1 MNKRKGFILYI
12 IVAAIIGLAIL
23 AFALSTFKS
32 GAVVQLARNIDQNRL
47 IQVAKSAN
55 AEVLAILRTQANN
68 SQSQNIFKAFRSIF
82 PNPSGNS
89 SALYQ
94 TIPLLNN
101 YIPDKTKEIA
111 DKSGYKIVI
120 ESRASLTN
128 FQKSIYQS
136 TSAYNAYVDIYSK
149 AYREGAPENSIE
161 VHERH
166 DVRLVDLRHNLDKY
180 ALFVKDYTPDLNN
193 SQRRVIIQGIE
204 PTDGRITRVY
214 LGSEI
219 YPQTAEGP
227 DKDWN
232 KNILWFDLYFN
243 EINKMPGFKSIFKN
257 QQLTSFPDNSA
268 AKFLF
273 YANKVKF
280 TELKMPKN
288 LFYHVTAVKK
298 VYEDFVNDAANG
310 CAKNTKLPHKVGA
323 ALKSKC
329 QAAMPNSNN
338 NSAAYRI
345 CDDYVRNFKR
355 GVYDGKEVDDYSAC
369 ATFNTILETC
379 MNKWEYHYGYLDANG
394 VWEVDQNEFPN
405 MAKPQSWVTALTYKG
420 LVDKNDDN
428 DKMGPYV
435 YWYYKGQ
442 NGVSYNLER
451 YRVGKMFRLYGEN
464 NTTPVLVEGPVKL
477 RFFKIG
483 YFNDFEENLVF
494 YTQPH
499 KIHPEPV
506 PILFRRPDSGDTFQN
521 TKVSKNF
528 SSSDFF
534 TDNMLMSQAIDIPIN
549 ALLLNDS
556 GTGPDYIDGNGKK
569 KPLTK
574 KEVFS
579 NEFVYPVQK
588 SNGDKKTEGKFFG
601 RRVDFDNSSYN
612 YPSPKEFLED
622 RIREING
629 RKTLC
634 VDGIMYIE
642 KGDMDLTD
650 INYFYGKGLIYLATG
665 NVTFGNFNRLRDIS
679 EGDTVRFYLRQGDFI
694 LGSGNSDITIE
705 ASLAAL
711 FSKVGDSDPRNQGSL
726 VLNGKR
732 NVHIIGNLIVDYFY
746 TQDPSGRGLAKGG
759 TILIEH
765 DPLIIEPNLRTSN
778 GKEFDP
784 FHVSIGKVKTLF
796 AVKSG
801 EINN

>member
-1 MNKRKGFILYI
+1 MNKRNGFILYI
-12 IVAAIIGLAIL
+12 IVAAIMGLAIL
-23 AFALSTFKS
+23 AFALTTFKS

-47 IQVAKSAN
+47 IQIAKSAN
-55 AEVLAILRTQANN
+55 TEVLAILRTQANN
-68 SQSQNIFKAFRSIF
+68 SKSQNIFKAFRSIF
-82 PNPSGNS
+82 PNQNGS
-89 SALYQ
+89 SSSLYQ
-94 TIPLLNN
+94 TIPLLSN
-101 YIPDKTKEIA
+101 YVPEETKEIA
-111 DKSGYKIVI
+111 DKSGYKIII

-128 FQKSIYQS
+128 YQKSVYQS
-136 TSAYNAYVDIYSK
+136 TSAYNAYIDIYSK
-149 AYREGAPENSIE
+149 TYREGSPENGIE

-180 ALFVKDYTPDLNN
+180 ALFVKDYTPDMNN

-214 LGSEI
+214 LGSEL
-219 YPQTAEGP
+219 YPQNTEGV

-232 KNILWFDLYFN
+232 KNILWFDLYFD
-243 EINKMPGFKSIFKN
+243 EINNMPGFKSIFKYQN
-257 QQLTSFPDNSA
+257 LKSFPGNPST
-268 AKFLF
+268 KFLF
-273 YANKVKF
+273 YTNIVKF
-280 TELKMPKN
+280 SELKLPKN

-310 CAKNTKLPHKVGA
+310 CAKNPNLPHQVGA

-329 QAAMPNSNN
+329 QAAMPNTNN

-345 CDDYVRNFKR
+345 CADYVKNFKR
-355 GVYDGKEVDDYSAC
+355 CVYDGREVDDYSAC
-369 ATFNTILETC
+369 ETFNTILETC

-405 MAKPQSWVTALTYKG
+405 MAKPQSWVTALAYKG
-420 LVDKNDDN
+420 LTDKNDDN

-435 YWYYKGQ
+435 YWYFKQ
-442 NGVSYNLER
+442 KNGISYNLER

-483 YFNDFEENLVF
+483 YFNDFEESLTF
-494 YTQPH
+494 YNQPH

-506 PILFRRPDSGDTFQN
+506 PILFRRPDSGNTFQN
-521 TKVSKNF
+521 TKVSKDF
-528 SSSDFF
+528 SSSNFF

-549 ALLLNDS
+549 ALLLDAN
-556 GTGPDYIDGNGKK
+556 GNGPNYIDGNGQRKN
-569 KPLTK
+569 LTK

-588 SNGDKKTEGKFFG
+588 VNNNKKTEGKFFG

-612 YPSPKEFLED
+612 YPSPKEFLDD
-622 RIREING
+622 RVREING

-650 INYFYGKGLIYLATG
+650 INFFYGKGLIYLATG
-665 NVTFGNFNRLRDIS
+665 NITFGNFNRIRDVS
-679 EGDTVRFYLRQGDFI
+679 EGDSVRFYLRQGDFI
-694 LGSGNSDITIE
+694 LGSGDQEITIE

-711 FSKVGDSDPRNQGSL
+711 FNKVGDPDPRNQGSL
-726 VLNGKR
+726 VLNGKK

-746 TQDPSGRGLAKGG
+746 TQDPSGRGLDKGG

-765 DPLIIEPNLRTSN
+765 DPLIMEPNLRTSD

-784 FHVSIGKVKTLF
+784 FHVSIGKVKTVF
-796 AVKSG
+796 AIKSG
-801 EINN
+801 EISE